1 MLGVGP
7 MEAEARYLGLPSLV
21 GRSRREVLGFIK
33 EQVIKRINGWNHK
46 FLSKAG
52 REVLLKTVVQAM
64 PNYAMNVFLFPRDMC
79 MELERPMNGF
89 WWTGASGRGTS
100 WKHWV
105 GMSFPKKKGGMGFKR
120 MREFN
125 LAMLEKQ
132 AGRIF
137 KQPDSLVAR
146 VLKARYYPCS
156 SFIEAKIGHNP
167 SFVWRSIFET
177 HSLIKQGFMWKMGKG
192 NLINVW
198 RDPWSPCPDN
208 SKVESVVIE
217 GLENCTVAGLLQA
230 GGAARDID
238 ILTDLFNSRDRKL
251 ILKIP
256 VSLRRVQGQVIRRW
270 EEDGRYSVRSS
281 YRFLTQNVED
291 DPLAEKELLH
301 GLQKYDEMELC
312 SSSGSWTGLR
322 ASLLISERRIA
333 AESSYANGGYR
344 CWSIKLYGEGGVTHK
359 NQ

>member
-1 MLGVGP
+1 MDPVLFSVDHLVSNDQNQYLLRPIREEDVRKAIFSMHPDKSLGPDGLSPVFFQHFWEVVGP
-7 MEAEARYLGLPSLV
+7 
-21 GRSRREVLGFIK
+21 EVVDFYK
-33 EQVIKRINGWNHK
+33 QT
-46 FLSKAG
+46 FLTS
-52 REVLLKTVVQAM
+52 
-64 PNYAMNVFLFPRDMC
+64 
-79 MELERPMNGF
+79 
-89 WWTGASGRGTS
+89 ASGRGTS